1 MLDDLDL
8 RDVHTRHE
16 PDAAFR
22 LALRRQVQAI
32 VGVRDAAVRT
42 DTTEPSEE
50 ELIMLTD
57 TRTEVPGPSPRTRRW
72 FLPAVA
78 AVLAALIAGVALTA
92 GDDGEG
98 ETPTASSSVV
108 FHDDFSDAGGDW
120 ETLFDSMRVEDGHQV
135 WTVSPPG
142 QIDFLRPAVTES
154 RLTDMEVTA
163 AVASVDPD
171 STVGVYCRKGVSNQ
185 DFYYF
190 FRSAPQGVSV
200 GVVPPGSTAP
210 VQMLGEA
217 DVARPDGPFELTARC
232 VDEDGV
238 AQLTMLI
245 DGDVV
250 LEATHDEP
258 LPEGFGALEVQAGP
272 RGSAPSE
279 VRWDEFTVSSR

>member
-1 MLDDLDL
+1 
-8 RDVHTRHE
+8 
-16 PDAAFR
+16 
-22 LALRRQVQAI
+22 
-32 VGVRDAAVRT
+32 
-42 DTTEPSEE
+42 
-50 ELIMLTD
+50 
-57 TRTEVPGPSPRTRRW
+57 
-72 FLPAVA
+72 
-78 AVLAALIAGVALTA
+78 
-92 GDDGEG
+92 
-98 ETPTASSSVV
+98 
-108 FHDDFSDAGGDW
+108 
-120 ETLFDSMRVEDGHQV
+120 
-135 WTVSPPG
+135 
-142 QIDFLRPAVTES
+142 
-154 RLTDMEVTA
+154 MEVTA